1 MKHRIITI
9 AICFAMLAASL
20 VACGVTYNEE
30 PSINAS
36 GYVYSPGGEVIA
48 RGKVTH
54 YNVFSSGRVIVTIN
68 GVTYSTHLSNV
79 VVMEKPNE

>member
-1 MKHRIITI
+1 MKHRIIAI
-9 AICFAMLAASL
+9 AICFAMLAAAL
-20 VACGVTYNEE
+20 VACGVTYDECSTNVT
-30 PSINAS
+30 
-36 GYVYSPGGEVIA
+36 GYVYSPGGELIA
-48 RGKVTH
+48 KGKVTR

>member
-1 MKHRIITI
+1 MKHRIIAI
-9 AICFAMLAASL
+9 AICFAMLAATL
-20 VACGVTYNEE
+20 VACGVTYDESSTNVT
-30 PSINAS
+30 

-79 VVMEKPNE
+79 VIMEKSDE

>member
-1 MKHRIITI
+1 MKHRIIAI
-9 AICFAMLAASL
+9 AICFAMLAAAL
-20 VACGVTYNEE
+20 VACGVTYDESSTNVT
-30 PSINAS
+30 

-79 VVMEKPNE
+79 VIMEKSDE